1 MSPLM
6 LRQLWSLIEDT
17 QTQVLL
23 NLDDEHLS
31 QWLLR
36 QLKTKRAID
45 SHEEADVF
53 NHYIQSRLPLIR
65 DVAYSRRA
73 PV

>member
-1 MSPLM
+1 MSPVM
-6 LRQLWSLIEDT
+6 LRQLWSLVEGT

-23 NLDDEHLS
+23 NLDDESLV

-36 QLKTKRAID
+36 QLTHQRTID
-45 SHEEADVF
+45 SQDVDLF
-53 NHYIQSRLPLIR
+53 SGYLHSRLPLIR
-65 DVAYSRRA
+65 DMAYSRRA

>member
-1 MSPLM
+1 MSPVM
-6 LRQLWSLIEDT
+6 LRQLWSLIEGT

-23 NLDDEHLS
+23 NLDDESLV

-36 QLKTKRAID
+36 QLKNQRAID
-45 SHEEADVF
+45 TQEVDLYSGYLH
-53 NHYIQSRLPLIR
+53 SRLPLIR
-65 DVAYSRRA
+65 DIASSRRA